1 MTSQFGRG
9 FITCLMLISKHV
21 SLPPERA
28 WTGLADHMSEAVL
41 PASFK
46 GTEVEELFSLLRQ
59 KIMWH
64 QNGLMDADDFK
75 GVYNTLKRLVI
86 AIDKELGIENPEVGK
101 YD

>member
-9 FITCLMLISKHV
+9 FITNIMLISKHV
-21 SLPPERA
+21 SLSPERA
-28 WTGLADHMSEAVL
+28 WIGLADHMTEAVL
-41 PASFK
+41 PPLFK

-59 KIMWH
+59 KIVWH
-64 QNGLMDADDFK
+64 QNGLMDADDLE
-75 GVYNTLKRLVI
+75 GVVKTLGRLVT